1 MVAISENLMKLLM
14 LTKEFLL
21 TEKLDYCL
29 IYNIYVFIFQ
39 SQAKAIYECLQGMKQ
54 RYETMNIKMCVL

>member
-29 IYNIYVFIFQ
+29 IYNIFVFIFQ

-54 RYETMNIKMCVL
+54 